1 MAQTPAFEAALAL
14 SRFGLGSN
22 TDGVAAVTGDI
33 RERLKAEIAAG
44 APVPTGDGLLAT
56 PELIALVTQ
65 YQMERAAARRVAD
78 AKGQAQPGQPGGNM
92 TGTDM
97 AGQSSQMSGDMAAQ
111 NQMSSG
117 MQDLNKKGE
126 PKKPQAA
133 VKGDDPLRPT
143 MLAEMD
149 ARFNGTVK
157 ASQIGFNE
165 RMVMFWQNH
174 FAVVVKKSQ
183 PTAVTAGA
191 MEREAIRPHVFGK
204 FEDMLVAVETH
215 PCMLEYLDNQQSI
228 GPNSQANRNGKRGLN
243 ENLAREILE
252 LHTLGVGTGYTQGD
266 VTAFARVITGWSFNR
281 NAQQGP
287 VGVFQFD
294 PRRHEPGSQV
304 IMGKTYTQDGVDQ
317 GKAVLHDLARH
328 PATATH
334 IATKLARHF
343 VDDNPPPALVKRLA
357 DTFKRTDGDL
367 AEVSRAL
374 VDSPEA
380 WTPQLT
386 KLRSPLEYIV
396 ALIRATNA
404 NMKPQ
409 AITLALNAMGQ
420 PWWNPAG
427 PNGFPDTVAAW
438 ASPEG
443 MATRVDLANAIA
455 NNVSPSVDPRQ
466 FAESRF
472 GPLLSDHTAEAI
484 ARAETH
490 AQGLSLAFLSPEF
503 MRR

>member
-1 MAQTPAFEAALAL
+1 MAQTPAFETALAL

-22 TDGVAAVTGDI
+22 ADGVAAVTGDI
-33 RERLKAEIAAG
+33 RSLLKAEIAAG
-44 APVPTGDGLLAT
+44 APVPTGDGLRAT
-56 PELIALVTQ
+56 PDLIAAIVQ
-65 YQMERAAARRVAD
+65 YQMERNEARKVAN
-78 AKGQAQPGQPGGNM
+78 AQGQAQQAPQGQMN
-92 TGTDM
+92 
-97 AGQSSQMSGDMAAQ
+97 QMSGDMS
-111 NQMSSG
+111 QMSG
-117 MQDLNKKGE
+117 ATMQEMNKKGE

-133 VKGDDPLRPT
+133 VKDDDPIRPT
-143 MLAEMD
+143 NIAEIN
-149 ARFNGTVK
+149 ARFNGTIK
-157 ASQIGFNE
+157 APQVGFNE

-191 MEREAIRPHVFGK
+191 MEREAIRPNVFGK
-204 FEDMLVAVETH
+204 FEDLLVAVETH
-215 PCMLEYLDNQQSI
+215 PCMLDYLDNQQSI
-228 GPNSQANRNGKRGLN
+228 GPNSPANRNGKRGLN

-252 LHTLGVGTGYTQGD
+252 LHTLGVGTGYTQAD
-266 VTAFARVITGWSFNR
+266 VTAFARVITGWTFNR
-281 NAQQGP
+281 QAQQGP
-287 VGVFQFD
+287 VGVFVFD
-294 PRRHEPGSQV
+294 PRRHEPGPQT
-304 IMGKTYTQDGVDQ
+304 IMGKTYAQNGAEQ
-317 GKAVLHDLARH
+317 GRAVLHDLARH
-328 PATATH
+328 PATANH

-343 VDDNPPPALVKRLA
+343 VADTPPPALVKRLA
-357 DTFKRTDGDL
+357 DTFTRTNGDL

-374 VDSPEA
+374 VDAPEA

-386 KLRSPLEYIV
+386 KVRSPLEYLA

-404 NMKPQ
+404 TMKPQ

-427 PNGFPDTVAAW
+427 PNGFPDTAAAW

-443 MATRVDLANAIA
+443 LATRVDLANALA
-455 NNVSPSVDPRQ
+455 NNVNASIDPRQ
-466 FAESRF
+466 FAQSRF

>member
-1 MAQTPAFEAALAL
+1 MAQTPAFETALAL

-22 TDGVAAVTGDI
+22 SDGVAAVSGDI
-33 RERLKAEIAAG
+33 RGLLKAEIAAG
-44 APVPTGDGLLAT
+44 APIATGDGLMAT
-56 PELIALVTQ
+56 PDLIAAVVQ
-65 YQMERAAARRVAD
+65 YQMERAAARKVAD
-78 AKGQAQPGQPGGNM
+78 AQGQMQQGQGQPAQPQMQG
-92 TGTDM
+92 DM
-97 AGQSSQMSGDMAAQ
+97 SQMSD
-111 NQMSSG
+111 
-117 MQDLNKKGE
+117 MQDLNKKGL

-133 VKGDDPLRPT
+133 VKDDDPVRPT
-143 MLAEMD
+143 GIAEIN
-149 ARFNGTVK
+149 ARFNGTIK
-157 ASQIGFNE
+157 TPQIGFNE

-174 FAVVVKKSQ
+174 FAIVVKKSQ

-191 MEREAIRPHVFGK
+191 MEREAIRPNVFGK
-204 FEDMLVAVETH
+204 FEDLLVAVETH

-252 LHTLGVGTGYTQGD
+252 LHTLGVGTGYTQAD
-266 VTAFARVITGWSFNR
+266 VTSFARVITGWTFNR
-281 NAQQGP
+281 QQQQGP
-287 VGVFQFD
+287 VGVFVFD
-294 PRRHEPGSQV
+294 PRRHEPGPQT
-304 IMGKTYTQDGVDQ
+304 ILGKTYAQSGVDQ
-317 GKAVLHDLARH
+317 GKAVLHDLAHH
-328 PATATH
+328 PATANH

-343 VDDNPPPALVKRLA
+343 VADTPPPALVKRLA
-357 DTFKRTDGDL
+357 DTFTRTNGDL

-374 VDSPEA
+374 IDSPES

-386 KLRSPLEYIV
+386 KMRSPLEYLA

-404 NMKPQ
+404 TMKPQ

-455 NNVSPSVDPRQ
+455 NNVNPNVDPRE
-466 FAESRF
+466 FAQSRF

-484 ARAETH
+484 SRAETH